1 MVTIKF
7 LSVCMYVCVY
17 RGCNVTQFYGY
28 SKEGEKQGII
38 YDIDWKAHAYFLS
51 SQETGFEMSMLR
63 KFDVEL
69 LIGNISYKQKAEI
82 YNAFNGYNAARKMRQ
97 TKLPKS
103 AENSMDAC
111 QMSEGS
117 TSVSEQCG

>member
-1 MVTIKF
+1 
-7 LSVCMYVCVY
+7 MYVCVY

-28 SKEGEKQGII
+28 FKEGEKQGII

-82 YNAFNGYNAARKMRQ
+82 YNVFNGYDAARKMRP
-97 TKLPKS
+97 KKFPKS
-103 AENSMDAC
+103 AEDSMDAC
-111 QMSEGS
+111 QTSKGS